1 MKRKSVSETGFWRL
15 LYPSPPPLSSLFLFV
30 AYAPRGLPVS
40 FVVRFHTQTQLPSR
54 CKQLRKS
61 RQVAR
66 ERIGHTMREVAKRA
80 GVSPAT
86 VSRVLNK
93 THYISA
99 ETEQRVLEV
108 VGQLKYFKNV
118 HARRLATG
126 QSDLFGL
133 VISEI
138 ANPYFAEVIR
148 GFQAAAWDRGFDV
161 LLCNTQY
168 NPERVRSILRKLIE
182 SDARGVAVMT
192 SSIDRSL
199 TTELT
204 SAGIGVVFCNLAP
217 PGKLVSTISVDY
229 QRGISQAIEHVV
241 QLGHRRTAVIA
252 GPDDN
257 RTAIMIKEALVTGL
271 TERNM
276 SPSLIIP
283 SSYGV
288 DAGALA
294 VRAVLSAADKPTVI
308 FCGNDLIAMGAMSAL
323 EEAGIKIPD
332 DLSVV
337 GIDDISF
344 AYLARP
350 PLTTIRVPREQLG
363 TIAFEA
369 LDKMLQRKRRK
380 GADHYLET
388 ELVVRKSTAPA
399 R

>member
-1 MKRKSVSETGFWRL
+1 
-15 LYPSPPPLSSLFLFV
+15 
-30 AYAPRGLPVS
+30 
-40 FVVRFHTQTQLPSR
+40 
-54 CKQLRKS
+54 
-61 RQVAR
+61 
-66 ERIGHTMREVAKRA
+66 MREVAKRA

-93 THYISA
+93 THYISV
-99 ETEQRVLEV
+99 ETERRVLEV

-138 ANPYFAEVIR
+138 ANPFFAEVIR

-168 NPERVRSILRKLIE
+168 DPERTRSILRKLIE
-182 SDARGVAVMT
+182 GDARGVAVVT
-192 SSIDRSL
+192 SSIDRSM
-199 TTELT
+199 TSELT
-204 SAGIGVVFCNLAP
+204 AAGIGVVFCNLTSP
-217 PGKLVSTISVDY
+217 EKLVSTISIDY

-241 QLGHRRTAVIA
+241 QLGHRRSAVIA

-257 RTAIMIKEALVTGL
+257 RTAVMIKEVLVKGL
-271 TERNM
+271 TEQNM
-276 SPSLIIP
+276 APFPIVA

-288 DAGALA
+288 DAGASA
-294 VRAVLSAADKPTVI
+294 VRAVLSAAEKPTVI
-308 FCGNDLIAMGAMSAL
+308 FCGSDLIAMGAMSAL
-323 EEAGIKIPD
+323 EEAGINIPD
-332 DLSVV
+332 ELSVV

-350 PLTTIRVPREQLG
+350 PLTTIRVPRERLG
-363 TIAFEA
+363 KIAFEA
-369 LDKMLQRKRRK
+369 LDKMLQLKRRK
-380 GADHYLET
+380 GTDYYLET
-388 ELVVRKSTAPA
+388 ELVARRSTARA